1 MFKGLL
7 ADCDTARGLTKAAD
21 PKANPMWLCAVMLM
35 LTLYANG
42 VIFMGDRISAPLTQQ
57 SFLPVLISRI
67 FLRRQRLSA
76 AGPTR
81 RCDAAIRTESCRCK
95 LPCSMHLLLLVL
107 LGDPHDG
114 NLHNLCNKENPLSSV
129 NHRSLRLNAPK
140 ARITADPEMLL

>member
-1 MFKGLL
+1 
-7 ADCDTARGLTKAAD
+7 
-21 PKANPMWLCAVMLM
+21 MWLCAVMLM

-42 VIFMGDRISAPLTQQ
+42 VIFMGDRISAPLAQQ

-81 RCDAAIRTESCRCK
+81 RCDAAIRTESCRCR
-95 LPCSMHLLLLVL
+95 LPCSMHFLL
-107 LGDPHDG
+107 LGDQDDG

-129 NHRSLRLNAPK
+129 NHRSLRLNALK